1 VSIKDLNKPI
11 IEGDNVNFDNIF
23 YLIKH
28 IIKSYFRVTIFLLL
42 LFFLYK
48 FIQTPSYSSSISFYT
63 NYEKSNQIPSSLGF
77 ITSLTGA
84 SDNQLGFSV
93 SDYINSEGFAE
104 DILEN
109 EYNIEGDKIKLSDHF
124 GQKYNRLFSINPIGI
139 IFKINRHFKL
149 ADNLSE
155 EDKKFLFAKEILFDS
170 ITYSEDKKTFL
181 HTITIT
187 VSAFPLLS
195 QQIAESAFKSIITY
209 SNEVTNIKGKE
220 KRKFIADRLLSIK
233 IDLENAENQMLT
245 FLEKNKDLNSP
256 ALVLQRDRI
265 ERNINLYD
273 QLHLSLSDQLEIAKI
288 DEKDFTS
295 SVFLLDSATLSSYKS
310 GRSLLES
317 IILILIFVFIAA
329 TSWEVY
335 NNRERLFL

>member
-1 VSIKDLNKPI
+1 MNKPI
-11 IEGDNVNFDNIF
+11 IEGDSINFDNIF
-23 YLIKH
+23 YFIKH
-28 IIKSYFRVTIFLLL
+28 IIQSYFRVTIFLLL

-77 ITSLTGA
+77 ISSLAGTA
-84 SDNQLGFSV
+84 DNELGFSV
-93 SDYINSEGFAE
+93 SDYINSEGFAK

-109 EYNIEGDKIKLSDHF
+109 EYDIEGKKIKLADHF
-124 GQKYNRLFSINPIGI
+124 SNKYDRLFSINPIGMI
-139 IFKINRHFKL
+139 LKINRYFRL
-149 ADNLSE
+149 ADYLSE
-155 EDKKFLFAKEILFDS
+155 EDKKFLFAKENLLDS
-170 ITYSEDKKTFL
+170 ITYSEDKNTSL
-181 HTITIT
+181 HRID
-187 VSAFPLLS
+187 VSVSTLPLLS
-195 QQIAESAFKSIITY
+195 QQIAESAFQSIITY
-209 SNEVTNIKGKE
+209 STEVTNIKGKE
-220 KRKFIADRLLSIK
+220 KRRFIADRLLSIK
-233 IDLENAENQMLT
+233 VDLENAENQMLT

-295 SVFLLDSATLSSYKS
+295 SVFLLDSATLSFYKAGS
-310 GRSLLES
+310 GLLES
-317 IILILIFVFIAA
+317 IILILVIVFITA

>member
-1 VSIKDLNKPI
+1 MIKPI
-11 IEGDNVNFDNIF
+11 IDGDNINVANIF
-23 YLIKH
+23 YFIKN
-28 IIKSYFRVTIFLLL
+28 IIRSYLRVTLFLIL

-48 FIQTPSYSSSISFYT
+48 LIQTPRYSSSISFYT

-77 ITSLTGA
+77 ISSLTGT

-93 SDYINSEGFAE
+93 SDYINSQSFAK
-104 DILEN
+104 DILED
-109 EYNIEGDKIKLSDHF
+109 EYNIDGNNIILYDHF
-124 GQKYNRLFSINPIGI
+124 SDNYDSLFSINPISM

-155 EDKKFLFAKEILFDS
+155 DDKKFLFAKEALMS
-170 ITYSEDKKTFL
+170 YITYSEDKKTFL